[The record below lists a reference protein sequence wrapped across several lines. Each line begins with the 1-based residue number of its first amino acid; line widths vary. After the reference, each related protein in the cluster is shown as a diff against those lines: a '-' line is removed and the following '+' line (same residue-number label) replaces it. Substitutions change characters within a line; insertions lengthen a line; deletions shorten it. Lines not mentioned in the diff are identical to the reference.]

1 MKRTPTLLVAV
12 LAFAACLLLPRASS
26 AGLVILG
33 TFIGGEQ
40 KGPSFGGGNIVDIF
54 GAAASA
60 WESAIRDEFVL
71 RIDYGW
77 GPDPGGYHY
86 LQEQGGDPNRE
97 SQGMILVNP
106 QIFNDGTFAPLY
118 MDPTPLD
125 NAEFTS
131 YQETAQDFG
140 GGLLNTGRM
149 LQMNVEGVPF
159 YLDLYTIISH
169 EIGHALGLSNASSS
183 FVTEAADG
191 DIDVTGS
198 QPFAGSSLP
207 LATNNFGVTSHLAI
221 QGAVMTGL
229 FANGRQLLSDADILA
244 NAQLSGWDTTLS
256 PEPTPEPAT
265 LWLVGSGLA
274 ALAGNERRRRR
285 QRAKTDA

>member
-1 MKRTPTLLVAV
+1 MKRSSRLLVTLFVFASGSM
-12 LAFAACLLLPRASS
+12 LARDAS
-26 AGLVILG
+26 AGLLIVG
-33 TFIGGEQ
+33 NFIGGEQ

-54 GAAASA
+54 EAAASA
-60 WESAIRDEFVL
+60 WESVIRDDFTL

-86 LQEQGGDPNRE
+86 LGEQGGDPNRE
-97 SQGMILVNP
+97 TAGTILVNP

-118 MDPTPLD
+118 MDATPLD

-140 GGLLNTGRM
+140 GGMLNTGRI

-159 YLDLYTIISH
+159 YLDLYTIVSH
-169 EIGHALGLSNASSS
+169 EIGHALGLSNANAS
-183 FVTEAADG
+183 FITEGADG

-198 QPFAGSSLP
+198 QPFAGSVIP
-207 LATNNFGVTSHLAI
+207 LATNNFGVTSHLAVN
-221 QGAVMTGL
+221 GAVMTGL

-244 NAQLSGWDTTLS
+244 NAQLSGWHTTLEPEPS
-256 PEPTPEPAT
+256 PEPAA
-265 LWLVGSGLA
+265 LWLMGSAIA
-274 ALAGNERRRRR
+274 ALAGGERRRRKR
-285 QRAKTDA
+285 SRPDA